1 VPTTFTDDLKSLED
15 RVVARIRQLRP
26 ALREMDE
33 LREVAKRLGIDPDA
47 IDDPA
52 GASERRGG
60 RRSNAGTPR
69 RRARSDAATRSGDS
83 SATAGRRPS
92 RRTRASSGTRA
103 QQVTTLVRERP
114 GITVAEL
121 GAALDVDPT
130 SLYRVVHQL
139 EADGTVRKEGRALQP
154 VG

>member
-1 VPTTFTDDLKSLED
+1 VPSTFTNDLKSLED

-26 ALREMDE
+26 ALQEMDE

-47 IDDPA
+47 VDDAPRAPA
-52 GASERRGG
+52 RRGA
-60 RRSNAGTPR
+60 RRSNARTSR
-69 RRARSDAATRSGDS
+69 RRPRSDAATRSRDN

-92 RRTRASSGTRA
+92 GTARASSGTRA
-103 QQVTTLVRERP
+103 QQVATLVRERP

-121 GAALDVDPT
+121 GAALGVDPT

-139 EADGTVRKEGRALQP
+139 EADGAVRKEGRALQP